1 MLLAPGSRTQDHLL
15 SDRWR
20 RCSWADSI
28 PEMWDG
34 RWVRW
39 PQIWRMVLTACDVQE
54 VFERS
59 GDGKSQEKVGEV
71 KKVRFL
77 DRLKALEMF
86 ARLKEIDRFVSN
98 RSDVN
103 VSVNTSVLE
112 QRLLAGRARVA
123 AAQDALPAQD
133 QE

>member
-1 MLLAPGSRTQDHLL
+1 VSVRREYL
-15 SDRWR
+15 S
-20 RCSWADSI
+20 
-28 PEMWDG
+28 
-34 RWVRW
+34 
-39 PQIWRMVLTACDVQE
+39 L
-54 VFERS
+54 
-59 GDGKSQEKVGEV
+59 KVGEV

>member
-1 MLLAPGSRTQDHLL
+1 MSVRREYL
-15 SDRWR
+15 S
-20 RCSWADSI
+20 
-28 PEMWDG
+28 
-34 RWVRW
+34 
-39 PQIWRMVLTACDVQE
+39 L
-54 VFERS
+54 
-59 GDGKSQEKVGEV
+59 KVGEV